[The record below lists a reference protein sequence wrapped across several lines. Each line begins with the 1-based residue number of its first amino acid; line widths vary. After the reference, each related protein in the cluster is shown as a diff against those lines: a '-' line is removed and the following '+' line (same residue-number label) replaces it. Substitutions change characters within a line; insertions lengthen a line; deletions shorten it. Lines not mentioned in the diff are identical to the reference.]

1 MKFKLLP
8 AVLALAGVA
17 ASGAASAAIVGGVN
31 FGAFG
36 THIETTTVA
45 ETFING
51 NNQLIKGYGVVST
64 VNGSNAYTGDASQ
77 LFFTFNYMS
86 QNFSGSNVEFKNGTV
101 NIYKGTLANLLTQSS
116 DTNYATIQ
124 GMSEWV
130 RLTGH
135 ANLGGLATPTAELY
149 AFGAL
154 SGNSLTFNGTG
165 LLDVDTSNAFGLASV
180 RSFLDSNTV
189 IDAIGGLSDIIQ
201 TTTGNNFVLNSFDN
215 TTGCD
220 NGTAAAGTA
229 ASAGQWCIAG
239 STSLRGKV
247 VPEPASLA
255 LVGLGLIGLVASR
268 ARKSA

>member
-1 MKFKLLP
+1 MKSKLLP
-8 AVLALAGVA
+8 VVLALAGVA
-17 ASGAASAAIVGGVN
+17 ASGAASAAIIGGVN
-31 FGAFG
+31 FGPFG
-36 THIETTTVA
+36 NHIETTTVA

-51 NNQLIKGYGVVST
+51 SGQLLKGYGVVST

-77 LFFTFNYMS
+77 LFFTFTYTS
-86 QNFSGSNVEFKNGTV
+86 QNFTGATSEFINGTV

-135 ANLGGLATPTAELY
+135 ANLGGAASPTAEIRATGTLT
-149 AFGAL
+149 
-154 SGNSLTFNGTG
+154 GNTLTFTGGG
-165 LLDVDTSNAFGLASV
+165 LLDVDTSSAFGLASV
-180 RSFLDSNTV
+180 RSFLDANTV
-189 IDAIGGLSDIIQ
+189 IDNIGGLADIIQ
-201 TTTGNNFVLNSFDN
+201 STSGNNFVLNSFDN
-215 TTGCD
+215 TAGCRD
-220 NGTAAAGTA
+220 GTATAGTA

-239 STSLRGKV
+239 STDLRGDV